1 LQVIIP
7 VYNEGPN
14 FERLY
19 GKLCASLPQPYRLLV
34 VYDFDEDDTLPV
46 ARRIAARDPR
56 VILVRNPDRGFVG
69 AIRAGFEAAE
79 PGPCLVVMADLS
91 DDLSVVPEMVRRWQE
106 GYQVVCA
113 SRYAPG
119 GRQNGGPLLK
129 RTLSRAAGLSFR
141 ALTGIA
147 THDIT
152 NNFRLYDRTFVM
164 TQGIDSRAGCEVA
177 LELTMKAFAA
187 GAPITEVPA
196 IWNDRTAGQSRFR
209 LWKWLPHY
217 LRWYAWGLGRGLVR
231 RRLWRRV
238 EPQTRTRTESI

>member
-1 LQVIIP
+1 V
-7 VYNEGPN
+7 
-14 FERLY
+14 
-19 GKLCASLPQPYRLLV
+19 LV

-46 ARRIAARDPR
+46 ARRIAAGDSR
-56 VILVRNPDRGFVG
+56 VSLVRNPNRGFVG
-69 AIRAGFEAAE
+69 AIRAGFEAAV

-91 DDLSVVPEMVRRWQE
+91 DDLSVVPEMVRRWE
-106 GYQVVCA
+106 SGYEVVCA

-152 NNFRLYDRTFVM
+152 NNFRLYDRSFVLRHE
-164 TQGIDSRAGCEVA
+164 IESRAGCEVA
-177 LELTMKAFAA
+177 LELTMKAFVA
-187 GAPITEVPA
+187 GAPIAEVPA
-196 IWNDRTAGQSRFR
+196 TWNDRTAGESRFR

-231 RRLWRRV
+231 GRLWRTV
-238 EPQTRTRTESI
+238 EPRPRGAGSV